1 MTDPCGDAPVLE
13 GAVSDPSSSLRIAIV
28 GPCGAGKSTLAR
40 GLRLKGWQAR
50 AIAQEHSYVPSM
62 WRRVTKPD
70 LLIYLDASYD
80 TCTRRR
86 RLSWLPQEHA
96 EELKRL
102 AHARQHCDLYV
113 ATDGLTADGVTA
125 HVLEQLGSLGRRGG
139 AAHPDIRT

>member
-1 MTDPCGDAPVLE
+1 MIDPCGDAPVLE
-13 GAVSDPSSSLRIAIV
+13 GPVSDPSSSLRIAIV

-40 GLRLKGWQAR
+40 NLRLKGWQAR

-80 TCTRRR
+80 DCTRRR

-113 ATDGLTADGVTA
+113 ATDGLTADGVMA
-125 HVLEQLGSLGRRGG
+125 HVLDQLGSLVPRRG

>member
-1 MTDPCGDAPVLE
+1 
-13 GAVSDPSSSLRIAIV
+13 
-28 GPCGAGKSTLAR
+28 
-40 GLRLKGWQAR
+40 
-50 AIAQEHSYVPSM
+50 M

-70 LLIYLDASYD
+70 LLIYLDASYE

-86 RLSWLPQEHA
+86 RLSWLPHEHA
-96 EELKRL
+96 EEIKRL

-113 ATDGLTADGVTA
+113 ATDGLTGDGVMA